1 MKRRRKSV
9 TPISVREFDALVQ
22 ETWVLVSLL
31 SGAYS
36 KAHEEQG
43 WPRGGQGVYVS
54 GGDYSDTTA
63 EAVFDPLNRKRR
75 ADCLAATEWLR
86 KALGAAENALGVLQ
100 GERVEQPRKVHP
112 MATMKQDELDDI
124 LDRLNRRDSPMQ
136 SSWAREREQRR
147 REDELRSG

>member
-1 MKRRRKSV
+1 MKRRRRKSV
-9 TPISVREFDALVQ
+9 VPPSPREFDALVQ

-63 EAVFDPLNRKRR
+63 EAVFDPLNRQRR
-75 ADCLAATEWLR
+75 ADCLQAVEWLR
-86 KALGAAENALGVLQ
+86 KALEAAEKALGVLQ
-100 GERVEQPRKVHP
+100 GERVEQPQKV
-112 MATMKQDELDDI
+112 D
-124 LDRLNRRDSPMQ
+124 
-136 SSWAREREQRR
+136 ARAKITQAEFEWKIHKGRHAARVPTCLYCREEQ
-147 REDELRSG
+147 LRGAR

>member
-75 ADCLAATEWLR
+75 ADCLRATEWLR
-86 KALGAAENALGVLQ
+86 RAQETLQNAIDVLQ
-100 GERVEQPRKVHP
+100 GEQVEQPLKV
-112 MATMKQDELDDI
+112 D
-124 LDRLNRRDSPMQ
+124 
-136 SSWAREREQRR
+136 ARAKISQAEFEWKIHKGRHAARVSTCLYCREEQ
-147 REDELRSG
+147 LRVGGR

>member
-31 SGAYS
+31 SGAYRD
-36 KAHEEQG
+36 AHMEQG

-75 ADCLAATEWLR
+75 ADCLAAIEWLHE
-86 KALGAAENALGVLQ
+86 AMNAVQNALRVLEGKQ
-100 GERVEQPRKVHP
+100 VKQRRRVHP
-112 MATMKQDELDDI
+112 LAVLSQDELEGRI
-124 LDRLNRRDSPMQ
+124 RGVPIHRQREHV
-136 SSWAREREQRR
+136 ERE
-147 REDELRSG
+147 EELRHG